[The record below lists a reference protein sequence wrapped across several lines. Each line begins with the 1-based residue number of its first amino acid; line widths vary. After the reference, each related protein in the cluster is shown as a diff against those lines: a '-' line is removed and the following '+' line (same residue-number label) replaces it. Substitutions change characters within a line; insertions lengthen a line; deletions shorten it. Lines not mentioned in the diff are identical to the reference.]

1 MNLQK
6 NASLKKNILSKIAE
20 CRICLEVVRPPVCQ
34 CEAGHVVCKSCF
46 DEMDLK
52 ECSICNRPVSS
63 AKNVVLE
70 QLLEGISS
78 QTPVKCEY
86 ATRGCTFSFTAAHK
100 DNHERDCRFRP
111 FQCEG
116 NVFAGWKCDWVGS
129 YSDIQNHFKT
139 AHKNNESMEF
149 KTEVCVDINFRLNF
163 RDVDVVS
170 FFNGQAYFY
179 YKHFVDARKEKLYW
193 AFQFIGLKCKA
204 DSFYY
209 EFEVYGGPIRKFK
222 VSELCYNDTT
232 NIEDIFELEKCVV
245 MSFTTARNFVNN
257 DGKLPI
263 RFRIKKVRNDH

>member
-78 QTPVKCEY
+78 QTP
-86 ATRGCTFSFTAAHK
+86 
-100 DNHERDCRFRP
+100 
-111 FQCEG
+111 
-116 NVFAGWKCDWVGS
+116 
-129 YSDIQNHFKT
+129 T